1 MQDFFSNQ
9 FGLFLM
15 YISTGIL
22 ISLLFDIFRASR
34 RTIKTSDIV
43 TYIEDIIFW
52 ILATLLLLY
61 ITFILNSGNIRL
73 FNFIGLALGGILYYF
88 TVSKYFIKI
97 MVTILNFTKK
107 VFIKIFSFI
116 LIPLKL
122 FLKFNKKLFCVIC
135 INLQKVTN
143 IFNKIPK
150 ITKNKKN
157 IVKWERIIN

>member
-157 IVKWERIIN
+157 IVK

>member
-1 MQDFFSNQ
+1 MGDFFINQ

-15 YISTGIL
+15 YLATGII

-34 RTIKTSDIV
+34 RTIKTSDTV
-43 TYIEDIIFW
+43 TFIEDIIFW

-73 FNFIGLALGGILYYF
+73 FNFVGLALGGILYYF

-97 MVTILNFTKK
+97 MVIALGFIKK
-107 VFIKIFSFI
+107 VSIKAFTII
-116 LIPLKL
+116 LIPLKI
-122 FLKFNKKLFCVIC
+122 FLKVNKKIFYVVC

-143 IFNKIPK
+143 IFNKIPP
-150 ITKNKKN
+150 ITKKQKKTIKN
-157 IVKWERIIN
+157 CQKT

>member
-107 VFIKIFSFI
+107 VFLKIFSFI
-116 LIPLKL
+116 FIPLKL

-150 ITKNKKN
+150 ITRNKKN
-157 IVKWERIIN
+157 IVK

>member
-107 VFIKIFSFI
+107 VFLKIFSFI
-116 LIPLKL
+116 FIPLKL

-157 IVKWERIIN
+157 IVK